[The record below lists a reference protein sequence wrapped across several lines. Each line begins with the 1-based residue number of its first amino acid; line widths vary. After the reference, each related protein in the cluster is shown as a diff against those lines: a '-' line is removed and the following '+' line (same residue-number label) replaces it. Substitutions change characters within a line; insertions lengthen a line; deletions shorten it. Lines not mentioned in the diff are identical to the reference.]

1 MRAKNVCKYIEI
13 KLKVSNRV
21 ANVFVLDGEIR
32 YGKWFKTR
40 LFGKIH
46 IYIPSP
52 EGAKT
57 VLTNDFIKFNKGYV
71 KSMGD
76 AVGKKSLLTVPHESH
91 RRIRRLLS
99 NPFSTS
105 SLSKFVQKLD
115 MILLERLKSVEE
127 KGGSFVVLDFCMKV
141 DLLTLILDI
150 YPFHFFSSVLQFFR
164 NRMMSTSL
172 KVGNLWP
179 GAFRI

>member
-1 MRAKNVCKYIEI
+1 MW
-13 KLKVSNRV
+13 
-21 ANVFVLDGEIR
+21 DGEIR
-32 YGKWFKTR
+32 YGRWFKTR

-99 NPFSTS
+99 DPFSMS

-115 MILLERLKSVEE
+115 MMLLERLKLVEE

-141 DLLTLILDI
+141 ALLTLILDASI
-150 YPFHFFSSVLQFFR
+150 SLLFLLCFGIFR
-164 NRMMSTSL
+164 YRMMSTSL
-172 KVGNLWP
+172 KVSNLWP
-179 GAFRI
+179 EAL